1 MDQQKTYA
9 YVIERAEDG
18 IFWAS
23 LPDLPGCVTSGQ
35 TAEEVERQLPEAVKL
50 YLSYF
55 HERGQQIPTPEA
67 KVGTLTAA

>member
-1 MDQQKTYA
+1 MNQQKTYA

-18 IFWAS
+18 NFWAY
-23 LPDLPGCVTSGQ
+23 LPDLPGCVTTGQ
-35 TAEEVERQLPEAVKL
+35 TAEEVEHQLPEAVKL

-55 HERGQQIPTPEA
+55 HERGLQIPKPEA